1 MEQSRAPASD
11 PFEAYR
17 ARARFGN
24 LDGLRFVCIA
34 MVLWHHSP
42 PLTQDVLTLF
52 GRGFFGVNF
61 FFILSG
67 FLRQPIIARL
77 GEISYGIYLYHLI
90 ALTVITRALDGLGPW
105 GVFAAYAVLAA
116 LMAEISFRT
125 LERWFQQFRP
135 RTSA

>member
-1 MEQSRAPASD
+1 
-11 PFEAYR
+11 
-17 ARARFGN
+17 
-24 LDGLRFVCIA
+24 

-90 ALTVITRALDGLGPW
+90 ALTVITRVLDGLGPW